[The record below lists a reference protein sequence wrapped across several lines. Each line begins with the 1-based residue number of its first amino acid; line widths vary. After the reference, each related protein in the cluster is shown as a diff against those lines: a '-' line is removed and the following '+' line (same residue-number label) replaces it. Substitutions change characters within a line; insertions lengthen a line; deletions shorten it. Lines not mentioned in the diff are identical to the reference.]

1 MTADPILTLAWLI
14 LAHLVADFI
23 LQTSGVVAAKTARGS
38 RALRGFANH
47 AVGVAICLVPVALA
61 FGGPGAIV
69 LVMIVVSHV
78 VIDRI
83 KIIATRRT
91 EAAAMAESRRQH
103 EGAAP
108 LAGLGRAWTPLPA
121 AWFIFD
127 QFAHL
132 AVIWLAWAVWLAG
145 TAPTAGWAA
154 AVTTITGGTD
164 PKVVHE
170 AVRAVVVV
178 IALLIANV
186 RGGAILVAILVRP
199 LEVGD
204 ELIGH
209 GLDDG
214 IVAGAAS
221 GSGGAG
227 GTRGAGGSAGPAAG
241 SATGPAAGHGWS
253 IRIGPLTGRVVADP
267 AQATGRDD
275 DGLIRGER
283 VVPPPPVRVGATIGV
298 LERLLIVTFILVGAE
313 SAIGLVVAA
322 KTIARFRQLDDR
334 DFAEYYLLGTLA
346 SVSVAIVTGLVARAA
361 LSA

>member
-1 MTADPILTLAWLI
+1 MTADPILTLAWLV
-14 LAHLVADFI
+14 LAHLVADFL
-23 LQTSGVVAAKTARGS
+23 LQTSGVVAAKTARGG
-38 RALRGFANH
+38 RALRGFAIH
-47 AVGVAICLVPVALA
+47 ALGIAICLVPVALA
-61 FGGPGAIV
+61 FGGPGVMV
-69 LVMIVVSHV
+69 LVAIVVSHV

-83 KIIATRRT
+83 KIVATRRT

-108 LAGLGRAWTPLPA
+108 AAGLGRAWTPLPA
-121 AWFIFD
+121 AWFVFD
-127 QFAHL
+127 QVAHL
-132 AVIWLAWAVWLAG
+132 AIVWLAWAILLAG

-154 AVTTITGGTD
+154 AVTTIVGGSD

-178 IALLIANV
+178 TALLIANI

-209 GLDDG
+209 GADDTTN
-214 IVAGAAS
+214 AAAAR
-221 GSGGAG
+221 GSGGIGGPGDTGAPAG
-227 GTRGAGGSAGPAAG
+227 R
-241 SATGPAAGHGWS
+241 GWS

-267 AQATGRDD
+267 APAAGPRDD
-275 DGLIRGER
+275 GQIHGER
-283 VVPPPPVRVGATIGV
+283 VVAPPPARVGATIGV
-298 LERLLIVTFILVGAE
+298 LERSLIVTFILVGAE

>member
-14 LAHLVADFI
+14 LAHLVADFV
-23 LQTSGVVAAKTARGS
+23 LQTYGVVAAKTARGP

-47 AVGVAICLVPVALA
+47 ALGVAICLTPVALA
-61 FGGPGAIV
+61 FGGPGVMV
-69 LVMIVVSHV
+69 LVAIVVSHV

-83 KIIATRRT
+83 KIVATRRT

-108 LAGLGRAWTPLPA
+108 AAGLGRAWTPLPA
-121 AWFIFD
+121 AWFVFD
-127 QFAHL
+127 QVAHL
-132 AVIWLAWAVWLAG
+132 AIIWLAWAVWLAG

-154 AVTTITGGTD
+154 AVTTIVGGSD

-170 AVRAVVVV
+170 AVRAFVVVT
-178 IALLIANV
+178 ALLIANV

-209 GLDDG
+209 GADG
-214 IVAGAAS
+214 EIEDAGAS
-221 GSGGAG
+221 GSSGT
-227 GTRGAGGSAGPAAG
+227 GTRRGAPSTGS
-241 SATGPAAGHGWS
+241 AAGHGWS

-267 AQATGRDD
+267 PPATDPGSDGHVGGGR
-275 DGLIRGER
+275 
-283 VVPPPPVRVGATIGV
+283 VASPPPARVGAAIGV

>member
-14 LAHLVADFI
+14 LAHLVADFL
-23 LQTSGVVAAKTARGS
+23 LQTSGVVAAKTARGG
-38 RALRGFANH
+38 RALRGFATH

-61 FGGPGAIV
+61 FGGPGVMVLVAIV
-69 LVMIVVSHV
+69 LSHV

-83 KIIATRRT
+83 KIVATRRT

-108 LAGLGRAWTPLPA
+108 AAGLGRAWTPLPA

-127 QFAHL
+127 QVAHL
-132 AVIWLAWAVWLAG
+132 AIIWLAWAIWLAG

-154 AVTTITGGTD
+154 AVTTIVGGSD

-170 AVRAVVVV
+170 TVRAFVVVT
-178 IALLIANV
+178 ALLIANV

-204 ELIGH
+204 ELMGH
-209 GLDDG
+209 GADG
-214 IVAGAAS
+214 PTDAAS
-221 GSGGAG
+221 KHGSGGAVES
-227 GTRGAGGSAGPAAG
+227 RGAGMSAGTAAG
-241 SATGPAAGHGWS
+241 RGWS

-267 AQATGRDD
+267 APAAGPRDD
-275 DGLIRGER
+275 GQIHGER
-283 VVPPPPVRVGATIGV
+283 VVPPPPARVGATIGV

-346 SVSVAIVTGLVARAA
+346 SVSVAIVTGLIARAA

>member
-1 MTADPILTLAWLI
+1 MTADPILTLAWLV
-14 LAHLVADFI
+14 LAHLVADFL
-23 LQTSGVVAAKTARGS
+23 LQTSGVVAAKTAGGG

-47 AVGVAICLVPVALA
+47 ALGVAICLVPVALA
-61 FGGPGAIV
+61 FGGPGVMV
-69 LVMIVVSHV
+69 LVAIVVSHV

-83 KIIATRRT
+83 KIVATSRT
-91 EAAAMAESRRQH
+91 EAAAVAESRRQH

-108 LAGLGRAWTPLPA
+108 AAGLGRAWTPLPA
-121 AWFIFD
+121 AWFVFD
-127 QFAHL
+127 QVAHL
-132 AVIWLAWAVWLAG
+132 AIIWLAWAIWLAG
-145 TAPTAGWAA
+145 SAPTSGWAA
-154 AVTTITGGTD
+154 AVTTIVGGSD

-170 AVRAVVVV
+170 AVRAFVVVT
-178 IALLIANV
+178 ALLIANV

-209 GLDDG
+209 GADG
-214 IVAGAAS
+214 TTDAAAAL
-221 GSGGAG
+221 GSGEAGESPGAG
-227 GTRGAGGSAGPAAG
+227 ISAGPAAG
-241 SATGPAAGHGWS
+241 RGWS

-267 AQATGRDD
+267 APAAGLRDD
-275 DGLIRGER
+275 GQIRGER
-283 VVPPPPVRVGATIGV
+283 VVPPPPARVGATIGV

>member
-14 LAHLVADFI
+14 LAHLVADFL
-23 LQTSGVVAAKTARGS
+23 LQTSGVVAAKTARGG
-38 RALRGFANH
+38 RALRGFATH

-61 FGGPGAIV
+61 FGGPGVMVLVAIV
-69 LVMIVVSHV
+69 LSHV

-83 KIIATRRT
+83 KIVATRRT

-108 LAGLGRAWTPLPA
+108 AAGLGRAWTPLPA

-127 QFAHL
+127 QVAHL
-132 AVIWLAWAVWLAG
+132 AIIWLAWAIWLAG

-154 AVTTITGGTD
+154 AVTTIVGGSD
-164 PKVVHE
+164 PRVVHE
-170 AVRAVVVV
+170 AVRAFVVVT
-178 IALLIANV
+178 ALLIANV

-209 GLDDG
+209 GADG
-214 IVAGAAS
+214 TTDAAS
-221 GSGGAG
+221 KHGSGGAVES
-227 GTRGAGGSAGPAAG
+227 RGAGMSAGTAAG
-241 SATGPAAGHGWS
+241 RGWS

-267 AQATGRDD
+267 APAAGPRDD
-275 DGLIRGER
+275 GQIHGER
-283 VVPPPPVRVGATIGV
+283 VVPPPPARVGATIGV

-346 SVSVAIVTGLVARAA
+346 SVSVAIVTGLIARAA
-361 LSA
+361 LNA

>member
-14 LAHLVADFI
+14 LAHLVADFL
-23 LQTSGVVAAKTARGS
+23 LQTGGVVAAKTARGG
-38 RALRGFANH
+38 RALRGFATH

-61 FGGPGAIV
+61 FGGPGVMVLVAIV
-69 LVMIVVSHV
+69 LSHV

-83 KIIATRRT
+83 KIVATRRT

-108 LAGLGRAWTPLPA
+108 AAGLGRAWTPLPA

-127 QFAHL
+127 QVAHL
-132 AVIWLAWAVWLAG
+132 AIIWLAWAIWLAG

-154 AVTTITGGTD
+154 AVTTIVSGSD
-164 PKVVHE
+164 PRVVHE
-170 AVRAVVVV
+170 AVRAFVVVT
-178 IALLIANV
+178 ALLIANV

-209 GLDDG
+209 GADG
-214 IVAGAAS
+214 TTDAAS
-221 GSGGAG
+221 KHGSGGAVES
-227 GTRGAGGSAGPAAG
+227 RGAGMSAGTAAG
-241 SATGPAAGHGWS
+241 RGWS

-267 AQATGRDD
+267 APAAGPRDD
-275 DGLIRGER
+275 GQIHGER
-283 VVPPPPVRVGATIGV
+283 VVPPPPARVGATIGV

-346 SVSVAIVTGLVARAA
+346 SVSVAIVTGLIARAA